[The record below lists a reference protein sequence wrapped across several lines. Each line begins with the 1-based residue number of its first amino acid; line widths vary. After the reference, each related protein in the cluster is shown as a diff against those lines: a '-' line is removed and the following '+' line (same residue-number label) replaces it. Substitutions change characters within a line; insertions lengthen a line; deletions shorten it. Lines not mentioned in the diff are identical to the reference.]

1 MQHQHERAEDVP
13 PHHSAPQTNYCAVT
27 PRGKGNTN
35 QVEPEHTRR
44 LPASSSLQHVRDDA
58 CHGA

>member
-1 MQHQHERAEDVP
+1 MNARKTCPRTTVHR
-13 PHHSAPQTNYCAVT
+13 QTNYCAVT